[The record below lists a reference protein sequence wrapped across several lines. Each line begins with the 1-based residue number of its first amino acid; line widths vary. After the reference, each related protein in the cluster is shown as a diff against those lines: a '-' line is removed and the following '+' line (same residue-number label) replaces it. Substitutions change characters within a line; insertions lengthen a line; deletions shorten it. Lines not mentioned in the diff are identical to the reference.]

1 MQTPYRRP
9 DRPLV
14 IPADARRSGA
24 SGDRRRPDADDRLEE
39 IHHRRLHARRQD
51 DDDQDEPRTDR

>member
-1 MQTPYRRP
+1 MLTMERRHDRPGETDPRRP
-9 DRPLV
+9 GA
-14 IPADARRSGA
+14 PA
-24 SGDRRRPDADDRLEE
+24 DRRRADADDRLEE